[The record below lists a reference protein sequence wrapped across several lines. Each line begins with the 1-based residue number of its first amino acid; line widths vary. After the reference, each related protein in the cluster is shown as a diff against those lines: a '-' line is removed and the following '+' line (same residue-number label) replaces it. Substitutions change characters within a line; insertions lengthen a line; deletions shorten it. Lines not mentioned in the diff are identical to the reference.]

1 MRHAII
7 KKGTT
12 DGIRAYALECRL
24 SETFMDVPQLSV
36 KVSSPSVIDFE
47 IGDYIVFGYNGV
59 TYTLRETPKKS
70 KNARPQSY
78 GGAFVYNLIF
88 YGPEWDLRNAPFRDL
103 VEADNVQHFTSMP
116 DVTTYEDVYGIAAR
130 VQACMDDMY
139 PGKWSIRVVSGLS
152 SGSALAQRLSE
163 TQDFSLSDG
172 KCLHALSQV
181 YSQWRVSFVYSYEDG
196 VHVITIGGVETQE
209 DTSGLFMYGKGNG
222 LKVIKASV
230 QNASELATRLFVYG
244 GTQNMQPRY
253 YNGRTMEPVY
263 IHSSDASNPTVTAIC
278 SGRKLLGDNMYV
290 PNLMIPV
297 SKWGKTK
304 WYVWTASSHS
314 QEVFTEVRNPS
325 AGSGYAFDEPN
336 IGSSRNV
343 ISSVTSDS
351 IVVEGITYQYMTEVL
366 YPDIR
371 KAYIDAPQ
379 SYLDK
384 YGIRPATVR
393 FDGSGER
400 EDIHPSIKGLTIGD
414 IRAGLGSEAEYY
426 PSTSVYTDPDGRVD
440 KVLSCDNP
448 QDDGLTSNGAN
459 KYDSVLTASIGQT
472 TKSIDLSVEE
482 TEEDDPQYGTIIRK
496 TYVADNV
503 TILSKAFAVSTS
515 SKGILH
521 FAFPLRLAAG
531 MRGLWHIR
539 ARVVVYREDSSG
551 GKNEIV
557 SYEKYVHGSGENGEI
572 NLTPT
577 AADVGGGQYSINAE
591 ETLYIDVIILSIR
604 AEYDEEVQPSY
615 SIVIPAYTQ
624 QWRFAI
630 SLGAEFYIKLKQIGF
645 DISDVPTNDGES
657 PVISMTSGQCG
668 GYEFEIHDVAYNS
681 SDDSWTLRCARV
693 QDSVLGQWFPNSI
706 FRIEPD
712 DTFVLLN
719 IALPEVYITANEQR
733 LYDAALAEG
742 LYEER
747 PLLEPEI
754 DSKVMAESSQVL
766 RAGMW
771 FQVKDTDLGLTGA
784 DGGSFLILIDGVEVT
799 DKPDSIR
806 SFKVT
811 LRNNKEDNV
820 FVRMQ
825 RQIAQT
831 SASMQ
836 SERRSQ
842 TKTSVSETPTKG
854 GGGDGYIDT
863 SDFVTLSTDQTITG
877 RKTFATDVI
886 FGGAVSEGVFGSM
899 FVPSTEGPGIYG
911 LLVSDEPVQGEVPS
925 GSGGLDK
932 AELWEELGGTPEN
945 PVIGKAHLPGDTVYT
960 DDLAGYALKSELPD
974 LTPYAT
980 REWVTGQG
988 YATQA
993 WVKGLGYLTATDA
1006 DEKYVNIAG
1015 DTMTGPLHGT
1025 NIELSG
1031 HISAA
1036 TLYVPY
1042 SGGNK
1047 VYSLSVS
1054 DTPVQGEAP
1063 SGSGG
1068 LDSAALWEELGGNA
1082 TDKVIGL
1089 SRIPDIPVDMVS
1101 GLLGGDSRILP
1112 SLLPDWLMGQL
1123 LYGGTVDGS
1132 SVATVSAAFKDRYG
1146 TGGDTVTL
1154 NASNAAQYEGVYFIA
1169 SADASSGVVQSLG
1182 VRTGDWVVS
1191 NGIEWTKI
1199 DNTDS
1204 VSSVAGL
1211 TGVIGKAALQTALSD
1226 STHRFVTDA
1235 QIASW
1240 DGKWAWNADEIKAV
1254 KVDAAVLADKAKAL
1268 NAARSLWGQSFDGT
1282 GDVDG
1287 DMSGVGGITMSGSI
1301 AGAVNA
1307 DFSGYL
1313 SAGTLYVPY
1322 SGGNKVYSLK
1332 VSDAPVSGEAPSG
1345 GGGMD
1350 TDALWLELGGS
1361 TDDKVIAKSHLPEDT
1376 VYEGDLA
1383 GYALKSEI
1391 PSLTGYATQSWVQSQ
1406 GYLKSVSLATISD
1419 LNSGWDA
1426 LLKAAPSVYVTRWPT
1441 ASEVG
1446 ALTQTA
1452 ADDRYLRLTGGT
1464 LTGMLKGTDIELSGH
1479 IKAADF
1485 TGAYLSDNAT
1495 NYFVGD
1501 AASGAGS
1508 SKTGLL
1514 LFAYGNRNIYLYT
1527 NSEQRMVVN
1536 ASGNVGIGTTSPAY
1550 KLDVAGTLRATD
1562 GAYVKTLTIS
1572 STGGEGHLM
1581 FSRTAYNY
1589 ISTPANGH
1597 IAFVTNGVDTS
1608 AATSELTIFNKQIFP
1623 GTTNAVLLGAS
1634 SNRWSNVYSVL
1645 GNFSGAV
1652 SMGGT
1657 LSVSGTATVGNLIAT
1672 GKLFIPSTAGNN
1684 VYSLSV
1690 SDSPVSGESPSAGG
1704 GGLDVDAMWDELEA
1718 SDASRVIDASH
1729 IPLLDMEKVSGLP
1742 MALSV
1747 VNASLNAMSEALQD
1761 KADISDIPS
1770 LSGYVSSVTTS
1781 GTGNAVTGYA
1791 KSGNTLTLV
1800 KGTTFLTSVPK
1811 ATSSAYGGIK
1821 IGYPESGKNY
1831 PVELDS
1837 SGRAYVSVPWVN
1849 TTYSLSSFGITATAA
1864 EINKLDGIGTLL
1876 HSGNYTSYTV
1886 TKTGGG
1892 ASGTWPISITGNSAT
1907 STKLALQDTRSV
1919 NTAPFAYGLGLVY
1932 LFKYNTADGLSDG
1945 GTYHSVLQ
1953 FDQWTDSTG
1962 GLCKQLALT
1971 DGGNMWFRNA
1981 SSATAWGAWKKLLD
1995 SSNYAAT
2002 LDTRYVK
2009 KAGDTMTG
2017 RLTVDGTS
2025 TGNALDLV
2033 SENATETYLRVY
2045 MGASY
2050 KAAIGYHTT
2059 HGAYLYNRFTDTYLG
2074 LRNNGLAYR
2083 DGYVMWDAGNDGSGS
2098 GLDAD
2103 LLDGYQAND
2112 LMILGRSVNMLSGS
2126 TYSGYI
2132 PPLVLAMMRGA
2143 EQIEN
2148 PTFLNGSNLAI
2159 YNNASDGSVTHTR
2172 VTDTTAGNGSGYVLK
2187 IHSSASASPGGGG
2200 FTFQTSKA
2208 YGQTTCV
2215 FRAKIPVGYTID
2227 FETNDVGGGGL
2238 NGQWLTERTGTG
2250 KWEWY
2255 ACTVYF
2261 GSSPLTSHFYYL
2273 TPAAN
2278 VDWYLA
2284 YAQVFYNSEALYV
2297 GMQAQKADRLTTSHT
2312 IWGQSFNG
2320 TGNVSGDMTGVGNLT
2335 ASGIISSYNV
2345 SSTYIANS
2353 STFYCGNAK
2362 TYLGG
2367 DVEGA
2372 CLGSYN
2378 NLPIYIYSAGI
2389 RAVFNP
2395 DGNVGIGTT
2404 SPSYKLDVAGTLRA
2418 TGRITAAGLTSS
2430 ASIVANAGLSTT
2442 TLSASGAATL
2452 SSTLSVSGAATLKNG
2467 LTVTGTVTASGNII
2481 AYSSSSRLVKDILP
2495 KHTTFS
2501 QRLTALGRV
2510 VDYRYNNVLKRDR
2523 DAHIG
2528 LIYENVR
2535 DAMHGMCHTHEGYG
2549 ALNYLNTDY
2558 INLVAGAVQ
2567 EHTDEITRL
2576 KNRVAALESE
2586 VTRLKSGRTAA

>member
-1 MRHAII
+1 MKHAII

-36 KVSSPSVIDFE
+36 KVSSPSVIDFK
-47 IGDYIVFGYNGV
+47 IGDYIVFDYNGV
-59 TYTLRETPKKS
+59 TYTLRETPEKS

-172 KCLHALSQV
+172 KCLDALSQV
-181 YSQWRVSFVYSYEDG
+181 YSQWGVSFVYSYEDG
-196 VHVITIGGVETQE
+196 MHVITIGGAETQE

-253 YNGRTMEPVY
+253 YNGRTMEPEY
-263 IHSSDASNPTVTAIC
+263 IHASDASNSTITGIC
-278 SGRKLLGDNMYV
+278 SGRRLLGDNMYV

-297 SKWGKTK
+297 PKWGRTT

-314 QEVFTEVRNPS
+314 QPVFTEVRNPS
-325 AGSGYAFDEPN
+325 AGDDFAFREPN
-336 IGSSRNV
+336 IGASRNV
-343 ISSVTSDS
+343 ISSVSSDS
-351 IVVEGITYQYMTEVL
+351 IVVGGVTYQYLTVVL

-384 YGIRPATVR
+384 YGIRPATLR
-393 FDGSGER
+393 FDGSGGR

-426 PSTSVYTDPDGRVD
+426 PETSVYTDPDERVD
-440 KVLSCDNP
+440 EVLSCDNP
-448 QDDGLTSNGAN
+448 QDDGLTSSGEN
-459 KYDSVLTASIGQT
+459 KYTDILTANIAQKQITVNVDNSYP
-472 TKSIDLSVEE
+472 LR
-482 TEEDDPQYGTIIRK
+482 EEDDP
-496 TYVADNV
+496 
-503 TILSKAFAVSTS
+503 
-515 SKGILH
+515 
-521 FAFPLRLAAG
+521 
-531 MRGLWHIR
+531 
-539 ARVVVYREDSSG
+539 
-551 GKNEIV
+551 
-557 SYEKYVHGSGENGEI
+557 
-572 NLTPT
+572 
-577 AADVGGGQYSINAE
+577 VGGGTVTYDIYKKDYVYLLKDCDLINGIDGKLSLRSLKIPLVLSTDGVPDKWQARIKVILYKKTSLDSKDIVAQYIRVFEFEEQAE
-591 ETLYIDVIILSIR
+591 MDVSYTYDAATQEYISSNGSDVFGIDVILDKIFIYT
-604 AEYDEEVQPSY
+604 EYDIHNP
-615 SIVIPAYTQ
+615 IPFKITVNSAETE
-624 QWRFAI
+624 WKFSV
-630 SLGAEFYIKLKQIGF
+630 SLGAQFYIKLRQIGF
-645 DISDVPTNDGES
+645 DISEVPTNDGES

-668 GYEFEIHDVAYNS
+668 GYEFEIHDVSYNA

-693 QDSVLGQWFPNSI
+693 QDGTLGQWFPNSI
-706 FRIEPD
+706 FKIEPD

-733 LYDAALAEG
+733 LYDAALAER

-754 DSKVMAESSQVL
+754 DSKVMAESPQVL

-771 FQVKDTDLGLTGA
+771 FSVKDTDLGLTGA
-784 DGGSFLILIDGVEVT
+784 DGGSFLILIDSVEVT
-799 DKPDSIR
+799 DKPDTIR

-831 SASMQ
+831 SAFVQ
-836 SERRSQ
+836 SERRGQ
-842 TKTSVSETPTKG
+842 TKTSVSEVPTKSG
-854 GGGDGYIDT
+854 GGGEYIDT

-877 RKTFATDVI
+877 KKTFANDVV
-886 FGGAVSEGVFGSM
+886 FGGAVSEGVYGKLLI
-899 FVPSTEGPGIYG
+899 PSTAGPGIYG

-932 AELWEELGGTPEN
+932 AELWLELGGTPEN
-945 PVIGKAHLPGDTVYT
+945 PVIGKDHLPGDTVYT

-980 REWVTGQG
+980 QEWVTGQG
-988 YATQA
+988 YATQT
-993 WVKGLGYLTATDA
+993 WVKGRGYLTATDA
-1006 DEKYVNIAG
+1006 DGRYVNIAG
-1015 DTMTGPLHGT
+1015 DTMTGSLHGT
-1025 NIELSG
+1025 DIELSG

-1047 VYSLSVS
+1047 IYSLKVGDGPVS
-1054 DTPVQGEAP
+1054 GEAP
-1063 SGSGG
+1063 SGGGG

-1101 GLLGGDSRILP
+1101 GLLGNDSRILP

-1154 NASNAAQYEGVYFIA
+1154 NASNASQYEGVYFIA

-1191 NGIEWTKI
+1191 NGLAWTKI

-1211 TGVIGKAALQTALSD
+1211 TGIIGKAALQTALSD

-1235 QIASW
+1235 QTAAW
-1240 DGKWAWNADEIKAV
+1240 DGKWAWDEEDIKAV

-1287 DMSGVGGITMSGSI
+1287 NMSGVGGITMSGSI

-1322 SGGNKVYSLK
+1322 SGGSKVYSLK
-1332 VSDAPVSGEAPSG
+1332 VSDAPVSGESPSG

-1350 TDALWLELGGS
+1350 ADALWLELGGS

-1391 PSLTGYATQSWVQSQ
+1391 PSLAGYATQSWVQSQ

-1419 LNSGWDA
+1419 LHSSWDAVLKAQKPAWLTTVSLSTISDLHSSWDA
-1426 LLKAAPSVYVTRWPT
+1426 LLKAQKPT
-1441 ASEVG
+1441 TLAG
-1446 ALTQTA
+1446 YGITNAYTQTEVNAKLA
-1452 ADDRYLRLTGGT
+1452 AYLPLAGGTMSGAIRYVSNGNRYLT
-1464 LTGMLKGTDIELSGH
+1464 LSDAGLHWDFSDVTVGHAQSWLYCTEPDGSGYTGMGVYGT
-1479 IKAADF
+1479 AD
-1485 TGAYLSDNAT
+1485 GL
-1495 NYFVGD
+1495 NY
-1501 AASGAGS
+1501 
-1508 SKTGLL
+1508 
-1514 LFAYGNRNIYLYT
+1514 IYLGGSYT
-1527 NSEQRMVVN
+1527 APWITLRP
-1536 ASGNVGIGTTSPAY
+1536 SGNVGIGVTSPSY
-1550 KLDVAGTLRATD
+1550 RLHVVGNSYATGD
-1562 GAYVKTLTIS
+1562 MIS
-1572 STGGEGHLM
+1572 SSFSLNGGSGVFTFNSSTDSTWLQGKANKN
-1581 FSRTAYNY
+1581 FF
-1589 ISTPANGH
+1589 ISGLN
-1597 IAFVTNGVDTS
+1597 DTTLPQLS
-1608 AATSELTIFNKQIFP
+1608 LK
-1623 GTTNAVLLGAS
+1623 AS
-1634 SNRWSNVYSVL
+1634 DTY
-1645 GNFSGAV
+1645 A
-1652 SMGGT
+1652 MGDFR
-1657 LSVSGTATVGNLIAT
+1657 VG
-1672 GKLFIPSTAGNN
+1672 GSLFIPSTSGNK
-1684 VYSLSV
+1684 VYSLKV
-1690 SDSPVSGESPSAGG
+1690 SDAPVSGESPSAGG
-1704 GGLDVDAMWDELEA
+1704 GGLDVDAMWDELA
-1718 SDASRVIDASH
+1718 ATDASKVIDASH
-1729 IPLLDMEKVSGLP
+1729 IPLLDMEKVNGLP
-1742 MALSV
+1742 TALSV
-1747 VNASLNAMSEALQD
+1747 VNASLNAMSEALHD

-1770 LSGYVSSVTTS
+1770 LSGYINSVTTS
-1781 GTGNAVTGYA
+1781 GAGNAVTGYA

-1864 EINKLDGIGTLL
+1864 EINKLDGVGTLL

-1892 ASGTWPISITGNSAT
+1892 ASGTWGINISGNAAT
-1907 STKLALQDTRSV
+1907 ADVSNYLFLNPNNGTHASQNDAVPANGRFAIYDV
-1919 NTAPFAYGLGLVY
+1919 NTAITAGGNDGYIMAFRWPSGNFVTQVFLDAD
-1932 LFKYNTADGLSDG
+1932 NTGIMALRHRS
-1945 GTYHSVLQ
+1945 SSNV
-1953 FDQWTDSTG
+1953 WTDWYRILHSDNIG
-1962 GLCKQLALT
+1962 SYALT
-1971 DGGNMWFRNA
+1971 
-1981 SSATAWGAWKKLLD
+1981 K
-1995 SSNYAAT
+1995 SNYAST
-2002 LDTRYVK
+2002 LDSRYVK

-2017 RLTVDGTS
+2017 ILNISSSSD
-2025 TGNALDLV
+2025 ALIRYQI
-2033 SENATETYLRVY
+2033 SGSN
-2045 MGASY
+2045 
-2050 KAAIGYHTT
+2050 KAASGYHASR
-2059 HGAYLYNRFTDTYLG
+2059 GAYLYSYPAGKDLHITDSGSLLFDSST
-2074 LRNNGLAYR
+2074 
-2083 DGYVMWDAGNDGSGS
+2083 VWHSGNDGSGS

-2103 LLDGYQAND
+2103 LLDGYHSSSFFRRVDGAPTND
-2112 LMILGRSVNMLSGS
+2112 YSFGLWEGVGS
-2126 TYSGYI
+2126 YASFVVSNYGGQLRFTLRPSYRYI
-2132 PPLVLAMMRGA
+2132 YPSY
-2143 EQIEN
+2143 N
-2148 PTFLNGSNLAI
+2148 PTWNEIAFL
-2159 YNNASDGSVTHTR
+2159 
-2172 VTDTTAGNGSGYVLK
+2172 TDNV
-2187 IHSSASASPGGGG
+2187 ASA
-2200 FTFQTSKA
+2200 TKLQTS
-2208 YGQTTCV
+2208 
-2215 FRAKIPVGYTID
+2215 
-2227 FETNDVGGGGL
+2227 
-2238 NGQWLTERTGTG
+2238 RT
-2250 KWEWY
+2250 
-2255 ACTVYF
+2255 
-2261 GSSPLTSHFYYL
+2261 L
-2273 TPAAN
+2273 
-2278 VDWYLA
+2278 
-2284 YAQVFYNSEALYV
+2284 
-2297 GMQAQKADRLTTSHT
+2297 
-2312 IWGQSFNG
+2312 WGQSFNG
-2320 TGNVSGDMTGVGNLT
+2320 TGNVSGNMTGVGSI
-2335 ASGIISSYNV
+2335 SGA
-2345 SSTYIANS
+2345 TFGIA
-2353 STFYCGNAK
+2353 
-2362 TYLGG
+2362 
-2367 DVEGA
+2367 
-2372 CLGSYN
+2372 GSVGQMFLYN
-2378 NLPIYIYSAGI
+2378 NTSKNDKRLTLYPQSNYAAIYNITADGSA
-2389 RAVFNP
+2389 VS
-2395 DGNVGIGTT
+2395 DLVLGNNINALYYDASAASWGIGTT
-2404 SPSYKLDVAGTLRA
+2404 SPAYKLDVAGEIRA
-2418 TGRITAAGLTSS
+2418 TSGITIGSTDDYGWYISTGTRISAGVD
-2430 ASIVANAGLSTT
+2430 VARGVNVGSLLVSNAWADYTKVPTNGIYSKGNI
-2442 TLSASGAATL
+2442 LSA
-2452 SSTLSVSGAATLKNG
+2452 
-2467 LTVTGTVTASGNII
+2467 GNII

-2495 KHTTFS
+2495 KRTTFS
-2501 QRLTALGRV
+2501 QRLNALGSV

-2535 DAMHGMCHTHEGYG
+2535 DAMPGMCYTHEGYG
-2549 ALNYLNTDY
+2549 ALNYLDTDY

-2567 EHTDEITRL
+2567 EHTDEIVHL
-2576 KNRVAALESE
+2576 KNKVASLEAE
-2586 VTRLKSGRTAA
+2586 VTRLRRGLAA